1 MNHCFAIGLVG
12 DCWWVGQRWE
22 FNFKVQTE
30 QKIHGT
36 TGNTTGLRCRLK
48 HTVYGIMLR
57 VAFELYIQHII
68 NSKADRRALQKKIV
82 QVLVLGSKRK
92 KIVLTPFE
100 DRIFLQ
106 EDSIHLLLL
115 CVRETSAVS
124 SLARK
129 NKAHGVHDMMLSR
142 ASIFPLF

>member
-48 HTVYGIMLR
+48 HTVYRIMLR
-57 VAFELYIQHII
+57 VAFELCIQHII
-68 NSKADRRALQKKIV
+68 NSKADRRALRKKIV

-92 KIVLTPFE
+92 KNCANTIQGQNFPPRGL
-100 DRIFLQ
+100 
-106 EDSIHLLLL
+106 DSPPSFVCERDI
-115 CVRETSAVS
+115 CCFKPGKKEQSTWS
-124 SLARK
+124 S
-129 NKAHGVHDMMLSR
+129 
-142 ASIFPLF
+142 